1 MTTEHADSSKLLSMS
16 KEMKP
21 SLCIVNYNGQ
31 RYLRDTLLAARQ
43 CAAELHETIVF
54 DNASDDGSPEMA
66 QQEFPEVRIVHMGD
80 NRGPAP
86 ARNAAIDRAESDR
99 IVIIDN
105 DVRITAGCAT
115 LLSKALDDYPDAAI
129 AMPSVIFA
137 HQPDTVQFDGAD
149 NHFLGQQ
156 ILHSES
162 RPVAEAGPVRMID
175 SLITACFAVDRSR
188 LPHNMRFDE
197 SFFIYFEDHDFGVRA
212 RLFGKQILS
221 VPGAHC
227 LHDEGTEGL
236 SLRQLGKYSSM
247 RVFCIIRNRW
257 LFLLRNYAGRTM
269 LLLSPLMLVY
279 ELAQLI
285 IAIKKGWL
293 KEWWRSV
300 RWIVGHWSEIREKHR
315 AVQAGRVLS
324 DREIMKGGQLPFRQ
338 ELIGSRIEAFG
349 QRVLNGLVVFYW
361 RLVQRAL

>member
-1 MTTEHADSSKLLSMS
+1 MTMDSP
-16 KEMKP
+16 MKP

-31 RYLRDTLLAARQ
+31 RYLRDTLEAAMA
-43 CAAELHETIVF
+43 CADELHETIVF
-54 DNASDDGSPEMA
+54 DNDSDDGSADMA
-66 QQEFPEVRIVHMGD
+66 EKEFPNVKVVRLGE

-86 ARNAAIDRAESDR
+86 ARNAAMDQAASDR
-99 IVIIDN
+99 ILIIDN
-105 DVRITAGCAT
+105 DVRVQPGCVTRMFEAF
-115 LLSKALDDYPDAAI
+115 DERPDAVL

-156 ILHSES
+156 ILHSEN
-162 RPVAEAGPVRMID
+162 RPVSDEGPVRQID

-188 LPHNMRFDE
+188 LPHDMRFDE

-212 RLFGKQILS
+212 RLFGKEVLS
-221 VPGAHC
+221 VPEAHV

-257 LFLLRNYAGRTM
+257 LFLLRNYQLRT
-269 LLLSPLMLVY
+269 LLLLAPVLFVY
-279 ELAQLI
+279 EFAQLI
-285 IAIKKGWL
+285 IAIKKGWFG
-293 KEWWRSV
+293 EWWKSV
-300 RWIVGHWSEIREKHR
+300 KWIFANWSEIREKR
-315 AVQAGRVLS
+315 RSVQHNRVIS
-324 DREIMKGGQLPFRQ
+324 DRVIMKGGRLPFRQ

-349 QRVLNGLVVFYW
+349 QRMLDGVVVLYW
-361 RLVQRAL
+361 RLVHRIA

>member
-1 MTTEHADSSKLLSMS
+1 
-16 KEMKP
+16 MKP

-31 RYLRDTLLAARQ
+31 RYLRATLQAARE

-54 DNASDDGSPEMA
+54 DNASDDGSPDMA
-66 QQEFPEVRIVHMGD
+66 EREFPEVKVIRLGD

-86 ARNAAIDRAESDR
+86 ARNAAIDRAASDR

-105 DVRITAGCAT
+105 DVQIQPGCAT
-115 LLSKALDDYPDAAI
+115 LLSRALDDNRDAAI

-137 HQPDTVQFDGAD
+137 RRPDTVQFDGAD

-156 ILHSES
+156 ILHSEN
-162 RPVAEAGPVRMID
+162 RPVADDGPVRKID

-188 LPHNMRFDE
+188 LPHDMRFDE

-212 RLFGKQILS
+212 RLFGKEILS
-221 VPGAHC
+221 VPSAHC
-227 LHDEGTEGL
+227 IHDEGTEGL
-236 SLRQLGKYSSM
+236 SLRQLGKYSNM

-257 LFLLRNYAGRTM
+257 LFLLRNYSGRTL
-269 LLLSPLMLVY
+269 LLLSPLMFVY

-285 IAIKKGWL
+285 IALKKGWI

-300 RWIVGHWSEIREKHR
+300 RWVSGHWSEIRDKR
-315 AVQAGRVLS
+315 RDVQRNRVLP
-324 DREIMKGGQLPFRQ
+324 DRAIMKGGHLPFRQ
-338 ELIGSRIEAFG
+338 ELIESRLEAYGRTALDGFAG
-349 QRVLNGLVVFYW
+349 MYW
-361 RLVQRAL
+361 RLVRRLA

>member
-1 MTTEHADSSKLLSMS
+1 
-16 KEMKP
+16 MKP

-31 RYLRDTLLAARQ
+31 RYLRATLLAARK
-43 CAAELHETIVF
+43 CGDELHETIVF
-54 DNASDDGSPEMA
+54 DNDSDDGSPEMA
-66 QQEFPEVRIVHMGD
+66 EQEFPEVKVIRMGD

-86 ARNAAIDRAESDR
+86 PRNAAIDGAESDR
-99 IVIIDN
+99 ILIIDN
-105 DVRITAGCAT
+105 DVRIEPGCAT
-115 LLSKALDDYPDAAI
+115 SLSQALDDHPDAAI

-137 HQPDTVQFDGAD
+137 HQTDTVQFDGAD

-156 ILHSES
+156 ILHSEN
-162 RPVAEAGPVRMID
+162 RPVAEDGPVRMID

-188 LPHNMRFDE
+188 LPNDMRFDE

-212 RLFGKQILS
+212 RLFGKEVLS
-221 VPGAHC
+221 VPKAHC

-257 LFLLRNYAGRTM
+257 LFLLRNYSGKTL
-269 LLLSPLMLVY
+269 LLLSPLMLIY
-279 ELAQLI
+279 EIAQLI
-285 IAIKKGWL
+285 ITIKKGWL

-300 RWIVGHWSEIREKHR
+300 RWIAGHWSEIREKRR
-315 AVQAGRVLS
+315 AVQAGRVLP
-324 DREIMKGGQLPFRQ
+324 DREIMKGGALPFRE

-349 QRVLNGLVVFYW
+349 QRALNAVVVFYW
-361 RLVQRAL
+361 RVVKRLL